1 MSERRDPS
9 REYKKQNLFFNTLM
23 QKKLAVIIAIVVL
36 ALIALCARILFID
49 VTKGNDYSIQ
59 VLKQQGFKSR
69 TIPYKRGDIQDTNGY
84 TLATSVMVY
93 NLILDSKVIMSK
105 KEYLEP
111 TVNALD
117 EYLNFDEGFGKDV
130 IRQEI
135 KKRKDNSYW
144 VVAENL
150 EYDDIKKLEKYMK
163 GDYAKTDEDE
173 EAVKNTKGI
182 WFEKKYARRY
192 AANTLACS
200 TIGFA
205 NSNNVAE
212 IGIEKSFAKYLQG
225 VDGREY
231 GYMDDDNNMQAVNKE
246 PEDGNTVV
254 LTIDSN
260 IQRVVQKSIRKYMKK
275 YKPKRIAVVIADPN
289 TGDILAMADDKVF
302 DLNDP
307 YNMSE
312 YYSDAKWDS
321 MSQKE
326 QSEKMNK
333 VWSNYCVS
341 DSYEPGSTFKPF
353 TIAAAMEEGKV
364 NKHSTF
370 NCDGSQNIGGFNIK
384 CHLVSGHG
392 QLNLK
397 NALAQ
402 SCNDSLM
409 QIGFK
414 LGTDKMAEY
423 QARFGFGTKTG
434 IELPNETR
442 GLVYDK
448 NMDLATLATNSFGQN
463 LTVNMIQMTQAFS
476 SVVNGGNYYEPHIAR
491 QIINK
496 DGDLVKSY
504 SKTLVKKT
512 CTRNTTSFLRQ
523 ALREVV
529 LTGTGTT
536 AAIDG
541 YTVAGKTGTAE
552 KVDTSKNGKGR
563 LAGQYILSFI
573 GTVPCENP
581 KLVCY
586 TLMDSPKDNTQATAY
601 NTELWTD
608 IMKQVLVYKGIEKTE
623 KVEEKAKKKSLTK
636 EFYSNG
642 IIEGDDGSLVVK
654 DKTLNE

>member
-1 MSERRDPS
+1 MSERKEPQRGYRRQS
-9 REYKKQNLFFNTLM
+9 LIFNTSM
-23 QKKLAVIIAIVVL
+23 QKKLAAIIAIVVL
-36 ALIALCARILFID
+36 ALIALCIRIAYID
-49 VTKGNDYSIQ
+49 IAKGNEYSIK
-59 VLKQQGFKSR
+59 VLSQQGFTSR
-69 TIPYKRGDIQDTNGY
+69 TIPYKRGDIQDRNGNVM
-84 TLATSVMVY
+84 ATSVMVY
-93 NLILDSKVIMSK
+93 NLVIDSKVIMSDEK
-105 KEYLEP
+105 YFRP
-111 TVNALD
+111 TVNALVK
-117 EYLNFDEGFGKDV
+117 YLNFDEDELKKG
-130 IRQEI
+130 IRD
-135 KKRKDNSYW
+135 RKDNSYW
-144 VVAENL
+144 VVAKNL
-150 EYDDIKKLEKYMK
+150 EYEEIEKLEKYMK
-163 GDYAKTDEDE
+163 GDYIKDDDDE
-173 EAVKNTKGI
+173 EAVQNTKGI
-182 WFEKKYARRY
+182 WFEKKYKRMY
-192 AANTLACS
+192 PNNTLACS

-212 IGIEKSFAKYLQG
+212 VGMENSFAKYLQG

-231 GYMDDDNNMQAVNKE
+231 GYMDSDNNMEGVIKDA
-246 PEDGNTVV
+246 EDGSTVV
-254 LTIDSN
+254 STIDTN
-260 IQRVVQKSIRKYMKK
+260 IQRIVQKAVRKYMKK
-275 YKPKRIAVVIADPN
+275 YKPTRIAVVIADPN
-289 TGDILAMADDKVF
+289 NGDILAMSDDKVF

-307 YNMSE
+307 YNLEE
-312 YYSDAKWDS
+312 YYSQAKIDA

-326 QSEKMNK
+326 QSEKMNEI
-333 VWSNYCVS
+333 WSNYCVS

-353 TIAAAMEEGKV
+353 TIAAAMEEGRV

-370 NCDGSQNIGGFNIK
+370 SCDGSQSVGGFNIK

-414 LGTDKMAEY
+414 LGPKKMAEY

-442 GLVYDK
+442 GLVYDGK
-448 NMDLATLATNSFGQN
+448 MDMATLATNSFGQN
-463 LTVNMIQMTQAFS
+463 LTVNMIQMVQGFS
-476 SVVNGGNYYEPHIAR
+476 SIVNGGNYYEPHIAK

-496 DGDLVKSY
+496 DGDLEKSY
-504 SKTLVKKT
+504 AKTLVKQT
-512 CTRNTTSFLRQ
+512 CTRNTTTFLRQ

-552 KVDTSKNGKGR
+552 KVNTSKNAKGR
-563 LAGQYILSFI
+563 LAGQYILSFL
-573 GTVPCENP
+573 GMVPCENP
-581 KLVCY
+581 KVVCY

-601 NTELWTD
+601 NTELWTY
-608 IMKQVLVYKGIEKTE
+608 IMKQVLPYMGIEKTE
-623 KVEEKAKKKSLTK
+623 KLEEKAKKKSLTK

-642 IIEGDDGSLVVK
+642 IIQGDDGSLVLK

>member
-1 MSERRDPS
+1 MSERVDPQKG
-9 REYKKQNLFFNTLM
+9 YKKQNLFFNTSM

-36 ALIALCARILFID
+36 ALIALCIRILYID
-49 VTKGNDYSIQ
+49 VSKGDEYKIK
-59 VLKQQGFKSR
+59 VLSQQGYTSR
-69 TIPYKRGDIQDTNGY
+69 TIPYKRGDIQDRNGNVM
-84 TLATSVMVY
+84 ATSVMVY
-93 NLILDSKVIMSK
+93 NLIIDSKVIMSDEK
-105 KEYLEP
+105 YLEP
-111 TVNALD
+111 TISALD
-117 EYLNFDEGFGKDV
+117 KYLNFDKDEL
-130 IRQEI
+130 RTEI
-135 KKRKDNSYW
+135 KKRKNNSYW
-144 VVAENL
+144 VVAKNL
-150 EYDDIKKLEKYMK
+150 EYEEIEKFEKYIK
-163 GDYAKTDEDE
+163 GDYIKDDNDE

-182 WFEKKYARRY
+182 WFEKKYKRMY
-192 AANTLACS
+192 PNNTLACS

-205 NSNNVAE
+205 NSNNVAD
-212 IGIEKSFAKYLQG
+212 IGMESSFSKYLQG

-231 GYMDDDNNMQAVNKE
+231 GYMDSDNNMEGVIRD
-246 PEDGNTVV
+246 PVDGNTVV
-254 LTIDSN
+254 STIDTN
-260 IQRVVQKSIRKYMKK
+260 IQRIVQKSVRKYMKK
-275 YKPKRIAVVIADPN
+275 YHPKRIAVVIADPN
-289 TGDILAMADDKVF
+289 NGDILAMSDDKVF

-307 YNMSE
+307 YNLEE
-312 YYSDAKWDS
+312 YYSQAKIDA
-321 MSQKE
+321 MSQKD
-326 QSEKMNK
+326 QSEKMNEI
-333 VWSNYCVS
+333 WSNYCVS

-370 NCDGSQNIGGFNIK
+370 NCDGSQSVGGFNIK
-384 CHLVSGHG
+384 CHVVSGHG

-414 LGTDKMAEY
+414 LGPKKMSEY

-448 NMDLATLATNSFGQN
+448 NMDMATLATNSFGQN

-476 SVVNGGNYYEPHIAR
+476 SVVNGGNYYEPHIAK
-491 QIINK
+491 QVVNK

-504 SKTLVKKT
+504 AKTLVKQT
-512 CTRNTTSFLRQ
+512 CTRNTTTFLRQ

-552 KVDTSKNGKGR
+552 KVNTSKNAKGR
-563 LAGQYILSFI
+563 LAGQYILSFL

-581 KLVCY
+581 KVVCY

-601 NTELWTD
+601 NTELWTH
-608 IMKQVLVYKGIEKTE
+608 IMKQVLPYMGIEKTE
-623 KVEEKAKKKSLTK
+623 KMEEKAKKKSLTK

-642 IIEGDDGSLVVK
+642 IIQGDDGSLVIK

>member
-1 MSERRDPS
+1 MSERVDPQKG
-9 REYKKQNLFFNTLM
+9 YKKQNLFFNTSM

-36 ALIALCARILFID
+36 ALIALCIRILYID
-49 VTKGNDYSIQ
+49 VSKGDEYKIK
-59 VLKQQGFKSR
+59 VLSQQGYTSR
-69 TIPYKRGDIQDTNGY
+69 TIPYKRGDIQDRNGNVM
-84 TLATSVMVY
+84 ATSVMVY
-93 NLILDSKVIMSK
+93 NLIIDSKVIMSDEK
-105 KEYLEP
+105 YLEP
-111 TVNALD
+111 TISALD
-117 EYLNFDEGFGKDV
+117 KYLNFDKDEL
-130 IRQEI
+130 RTEI
-135 KKRKDNSYW
+135 KKRKNNSYW
-144 VVAENL
+144 VVAKNL
-150 EYDDIKKLEKYMK
+150 EYEEIEKFEKYIK
-163 GDYAKTDEDE
+163 GDYIKDDNDE

-182 WFEKKYARRY
+182 WFEKKYKRMY
-192 AANTLACS
+192 PNNTLACS

-205 NSNNVAE
+205 NSNNVAD
-212 IGIEKSFAKYLQG
+212 IGMESSFSKYLQG

-231 GYMDDDNNMQAVNKE
+231 GYMDSDNNMEGVIRD
-246 PEDGNTVV
+246 PVDGNTVV
-254 LTIDSN
+254 STIDTN
-260 IQRVVQKSIRKYMKK
+260 IQRIVQKSVRKYMKK
-275 YKPKRIAVVIADPN
+275 YHPKRIAVVIADPN
-289 TGDILAMADDKVF
+289 NGDILAMSDDKVF

-307 YNMSE
+307 YNLEE
-312 YYSDAKWDS
+312 YYSQAKIDA
-321 MSQKE
+321 MSQKD
-326 QSEKMNK
+326 QSEKMNEI
-333 VWSNYCVS
+333 WSNYCVS

-370 NCDGSQNIGGFNIK
+370 NCDGSQSVGGFNIK
-384 CHLVSGHG
+384 CHVVSGHG

-414 LGTDKMAEY
+414 LGPKKMSEY

-448 NMDLATLATNSFGQN
+448 NMDMATLATNSFGQN

-476 SVVNGGNYYEPHIAR
+476 SVVNGGNYYEPHIAK
-491 QIINK
+491 QVVNK

-504 SKTLVKKT
+504 AKTLVKQT
-512 CTRNTTSFLRQ
+512 CTRNTTTFLRQ

-552 KVDTSKNGKGR
+552 KVNTSKNAKGR
-563 LAGQYILSFI
+563 LAGQYILSFL

-581 KLVCY
+581 KVVCY

-601 NTELWTD
+601 NTELWTH
-608 IMKQVLVYKGIEKTE
+608 IMKQVLPYMGIDKTE
-623 KVEEKAKKKSLTK
+623 KMEEKAKKKSLTK

-642 IIEGDDGSLVVK
+642 IIQGDDGSLVIK

>member
-1 MSERRDPS
+1 MSERVDPQKG
-9 REYKKQNLFFNTLM
+9 YKKQNLFFNTSM

-36 ALIALCARILFID
+36 ALIALCIRILYID
-49 VTKGNDYSIQ
+49 VSKGDEYKIK
-59 VLKQQGFKSR
+59 VLSQQGYTSR
-69 TIPYKRGDIQDTNGY
+69 TIPYKRGDIQDRNGNVM
-84 TLATSVMVY
+84 ATSVMVY
-93 NLILDSKVIMSK
+93 NLIIDSKVIMSDEK
-105 KEYLEP
+105 FLEP
-111 TVNALD
+111 TISALD
-117 EYLNFDEGFGKDV
+117 KYLNFDKDEL
-130 IRQEI
+130 RTEI
-135 KKRKDNSYW
+135 KKRKNNSYW
-144 VVAENL
+144 VVAKNL
-150 EYDDIKKLEKYMK
+150 EYEEIEKFEKYIK
-163 GDYAKTDEDE
+163 GDYIKDDNDE

-182 WFEKKYARRY
+182 WFEKKYKRMY
-192 AANTLACS
+192 PNNTLACS

-205 NSNNVAE
+205 NSNNVAD
-212 IGIEKSFAKYLQG
+212 IGMESSFSKYLQG

-231 GYMDDDNNMQAVNKE
+231 GYMDSDNNMEGVIRD
-246 PEDGNTVV
+246 PVDGNTVV
-254 LTIDSN
+254 STIDTN
-260 IQRVVQKSIRKYMKK
+260 IQRIVQKSVRKYMKK
-275 YKPKRIAVVIADPN
+275 YHPKRIAVVIADPN
-289 TGDILAMADDKVF
+289 NGDILAMSDDKVF

-307 YNMSE
+307 YNLEE
-312 YYSDAKWDS
+312 YYSQAKIDA
-321 MSQKE
+321 MSQKD
-326 QSEKMNK
+326 QSEKMNEI
-333 VWSNYCVS
+333 WSNYCVS

-370 NCDGSQNIGGFNIK
+370 NCDGSQSVGGFNIK
-384 CHLVSGHG
+384 CHVVSGHG

-414 LGTDKMAEY
+414 LGPKKMSEY

-448 NMDLATLATNSFGQN
+448 NMDMATLATNSFGQN

-476 SVVNGGNYYEPHIAR
+476 SVVNGGNYYEPHIAK
-491 QIINK
+491 QVVNK

-504 SKTLVKKT
+504 AKTLVKQT
-512 CTRNTTSFLRQ
+512 CTRNTTTFLRQ

-552 KVDTSKNGKGR
+552 KVNTSKNAKGR
-563 LAGQYILSFI
+563 LAGQYILSFL

-581 KLVCY
+581 KVVCY

-601 NTELWTD
+601 NTELWTH
-608 IMKQVLVYKGIEKTE
+608 IMKQVLPYMGIEKTE
-623 KVEEKAKKKSLTK
+623 KMEEKAKKKSLTK

-642 IIEGDDGSLVVK
+642 IIQGDDGSLVIK

>member
-1 MSERRDPS
+1 MSERVDPQKG
-9 REYKKQNLFFNTLM
+9 YKKQNLFFNTSM

-36 ALIALCARILFID
+36 ALIALCTRILYID
-49 VTKGNDYSIQ
+49 VSKGDEYKIK
-59 VLKQQGFKSR
+59 VLSQQGYTSR
-69 TIPYKRGDIQDTNGY
+69 TIPYKRGDIQDRNGNVM
-84 TLATSVMVY
+84 ATSVMVY
-93 NLILDSKVIMSK
+93 NLIIDSKVIMSDEK
-105 KEYLEP
+105 YLEP
-111 TVNALD
+111 TISALD
-117 EYLNFDEGFGKDV
+117 KYLNFDKDEL
-130 IRQEI
+130 RTEI
-135 KKRKDNSYW
+135 KKRKNNSYW
-144 VVAENL
+144 VVAKNL
-150 EYDDIKKLEKYMK
+150 EYEEIEKFEKYIK
-163 GDYAKTDEDE
+163 GDYIKDDNDE

-182 WFEKKYARRY
+182 WFEKKYKRMY
-192 AANTLACS
+192 PNNTLACS

-205 NSNNVAE
+205 NSNNVAD
-212 IGIEKSFAKYLQG
+212 IGMESSFSKYLQG

-231 GYMDDDNNMQAVNKE
+231 GYMDSDNNMEGVIRD
-246 PEDGNTVV
+246 PVDGNTVV
-254 LTIDSN
+254 STIDTN
-260 IQRVVQKSIRKYMKK
+260 IQRIVQKSVRKYMKK
-275 YKPKRIAVVIADPN
+275 YHPKRIAVVIADPN
-289 TGDILAMADDKVF
+289 NGDILAMSDDKVF

-307 YNMSE
+307 YNLEE
-312 YYSDAKWDS
+312 YYSQAKIDA
-321 MSQKE
+321 MSQKD
-326 QSEKMNK
+326 QSEKMNEI
-333 VWSNYCVS
+333 WSNYCVS

-370 NCDGSQNIGGFNIK
+370 NCDGSQSVGGFNIK
-384 CHLVSGHG
+384 CHVVSGHG

-414 LGTDKMAEY
+414 LGPKKMSEY

-448 NMDLATLATNSFGQN
+448 NMDMATLATNSFGQN

-476 SVVNGGNYYEPHIAR
+476 SVVNGGNYYEPHIAK
-491 QIINK
+491 QVVNK

-504 SKTLVKKT
+504 AKTLVKQT
-512 CTRNTTSFLRQ
+512 CTRNTTTFLRQ

-552 KVDTSKNGKGR
+552 KVNTSKNAKGR
-563 LAGQYILSFI
+563 LAGQYILSFL

-581 KLVCY
+581 KVVCY

-601 NTELWTD
+601 NTELWTH
-608 IMKQVLVYKGIEKTE
+608 IMKQVLPYMGIEKTE
-623 KVEEKAKKKSLTK
+623 KMEEKAKKKSLTK

-642 IIEGDDGSLVVK
+642 IIQGDDGSLVIK

>member
-1 MSERRDPS
+1 MSEQKDPA
-9 REYKKQNLFFNTLM
+9 RGYKKQNLFFNTSM
-23 QKKLAVIIAIVVL
+23 QKKLAVIIGIVVL
-36 ALIALCARILFID
+36 ALSALCIKILVLD
-49 VTKGNDYSIQ
+49 VSKGNDYGIM
-59 VLKQQGFKSR
+59 VLSQQEFSSK
-69 TIPYKRGDIQDTNGY
+69 TIPYKRGEIQDRNG
-84 TLATSVMVY
+84 TVLATSVMVY
-93 NLILDSKVIMSK
+93 DLVVDAKVIMEDNK
-105 KEYLEP
+105 YLEP
-111 TVNALD
+111 TVNALSK
-117 EYLNFDEGFGKDV
+117 YLNFDEDELRKG
-130 IRQEI
+130 I
-135 KKRKDNSYW
+135 KEHKDNSYW
-144 VVAENL
+144 IIAKNL
-150 EYDDIKKLEKYMK
+150 RFEEIEKLEKYMK
-163 GDYAKTDEDE
+163 GDYAKTDEE
-173 EAVKNTKGI
+173 EEDVQNTKGV
-182 WFEKKYARRY
+182 WFEKKYVRKY
-192 AANTLACS
+192 PGNTLGCS

-212 IGIEKSFAKYLQG
+212 IGIESSFAKYLQG

-231 GYMDDDNNMQAVNKE
+231 GYVDSSNSMQGVIRN

-254 LTIDSN
+254 STIDLN
-260 IQRVVQKSIRKYMKK
+260 IQRIVQKSITKYMKK
-275 YKPKRIAVVIADPN
+275 YHPKRIAVVIADPN
-289 TGDILAMADDKVF
+289 DGDILAMADDKVF

-307 YNMSE
+307 YNLE
-312 YYSDAKWDS
+312 KYYSKEKIDA
-321 MSQKE
+321 MSQRD
-326 QSEKMNK
+326 QSEKLNE
-333 VWSNYCVS
+333 VWKNYCVS
-341 DSYEPGSTFKPF
+341 DSFEPGSTFKPF
-353 TIAAAMEEGKV
+353 TIAAGLEEGKIS
-364 NKHSTF
+364 KHSTF
-370 NCDGSQNIGGFNIK
+370 YCDGSQHVGDFNIK

-392 QLNLK
+392 QLDLK

-414 LGTDKMAEY
+414 LGTDKMSEY

-463 LTVNMIQMTQAFS
+463 LTVNMIQMTQGFS
-476 SVVNGGNYYEPHIAR
+476 SLVNGGNYYEPHIAKE
-491 QIINK
+491 IINK
-496 DGDLVKSY
+496 DGDIVKSY
-504 SKTLVKKT
+504 PKTLVKQT
-512 CTRNTTSFLRQ
+512 CTRNTTTFLRQ

-586 TLMDSPKDNTQATAY
+586 TLMDSPRDNTQATAY

-608 IMKQVLVYKGIEKTE
+608 IMKQVLAYKGIEKTE
-623 KVEEKAKKKSLTK
+623 KVEKKAKKKSLTK

-642 IIEGDDGSLVVK
+642 IISGDDGSLVIK